1 MLLADRLENRLN
13 DRANAIEVFK
23 RLLTFSIPVD
33 KPNLLLK
40 LG

>member
-13 DRANAIEVFK
+13 DRPNAIEVFK
-23 RLLTFSIPVD
+23 RLLTFSLPVD